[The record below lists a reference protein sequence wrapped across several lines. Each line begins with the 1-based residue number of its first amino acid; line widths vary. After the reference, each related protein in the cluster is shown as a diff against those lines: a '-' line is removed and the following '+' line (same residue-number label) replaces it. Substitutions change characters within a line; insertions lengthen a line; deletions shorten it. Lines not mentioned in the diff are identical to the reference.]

1 MSPLGGATTLEQ
13 SARDTKAFLR
23 ARAIATAVDLLRL
36 ILAYCLGDR
45 GLRSTAAWAT
55 AIGLANLSNVA
66 LLQRLRRCGD
76 WLALLVGEALAA
88 AAPQASR
95 GRLIRIIDATTV
107 PKAGAAA
114 KKGNKLWRI
123 HSAFDLPRERFG
135 HFELTDQHGG
145 ETLDR
150 IPVVKGE
157 IRIADRAYLQPD
169 RIALVLEQDADVLIR
184 AGWRNAR
191 WLDAEGKPVDLLAEF
206 RKASD
211 CGLIDRPIFIGR
223 KSGKPLALRLVAVK
237 KSGQAAEAARRVA
250 RRQARKQGHQVS
262 KGTLAAADWMIMVTS
277 LPPEAFPTA
286 DILALYRLR
295 WRIELGF
302 KRLKS
307 LIGLKGP
314 PGADERSARPYVL
327 AHLLIILLLE
337 PLVDE
342 LETLPAGPRACPWP
356 PDPAGDLAP
365 AAPARR
371 FPAASD
377 HARADL
383 RLPAKPLGGSVPSSA
398 RASAKKTHV
407 PIHGPDMLA
416 PMGL

>member
-1 MSPLGGATTLEQ
+1 MALSVGLVGRLGGATSLEQ
-13 SARDTKAFLR
+13 SARGTKAFLR
-23 ARAIATAVDLLRL
+23 ARAIASAVDLLRL
-36 ILAYCLGDR
+36 ILAYCLGER

-55 AIGLANLSNVA
+55 AMGLADISNVA

-107 PKAGAAA
+107 PKAGRMA
-114 KKGNKLWRI
+114 KKGNKLCR
-123 HSAFDLPRERFG
+123 DLPGERFG
-135 HFELTDQHGG
+135 FFELTDQQGG

-150 IPVVKGE
+150 IPVVDGE

-169 RIALVLEQDADVLIR
+169 RIAGVLEHGADIVVR

-191 WLDAEGKPVDLLAEF
+191 WLDANGEPVDLLAEF
-206 RKASD
+206 RKASA
-211 CGLIDRPIFIGR
+211 CGLIDRPIFIAR
-223 KSGKPLALRLVAVK
+223 KSGKPLALRLVAVR
-237 KSGQAAEAARRVA
+237 KSGQAAEAARRAA
-250 RRQARKQGHQVS
+250 RRQARKGRHRIS
-262 KGTLAAADWMIMVTS
+262 KGTLDAAAWVILVTS
-277 LPPEAFPTA
+277 LASETFATA
-286 DILALYRLR
+286 DVLALYRLR

-314 PGADERSARPYVL
+314 PGADQRSAKPYLL

-342 LETLPAGPRACPWP
+342 LEDSPRWAE
-356 PDPAGDLAP
+356 GLAL
-365 AAPARR
+365 AA
-371 FPAASD
+371 
-377 HARADL
+377 
-383 RLPAKPLGGSVPSSA
+383 
-398 RASAKKTHV
+398 
-407 PIHGPDMLA
+407 
-416 PMGL
+416 

>member
-1 MSPLGGATTLEQ
+1 MTCESLLTQDWDGIVARLGGAASLEQ
-13 SARDTKAFLR
+13 SARGAKAFLR
-23 ARAIATAVDLLRL
+23 ARAIASAVDLLRL
-36 ILAYCLGDR
+36 ILAYFLGER

-55 AIGLANLSNVA
+55 AIGLADISNVA

-76 WLALLVGEALAA
+76 WLTLLVGEALAA

-107 PKAGAAA
+107 PKAGRMA

-123 HSAFDLPRERFG
+123 HSAFDLPGERFG
-135 HFELTDQHGG
+135 FFELTDQHGG
-145 ETLDR
+145 ERLDR

-169 RIALVLEQDADVLIR
+169 RIAGVLEQGADIVVR

-191 WLDAEGKPVDLLAEF
+191 WLDGDGEPVDLPACF

-211 CGLIDRPIFIGR
+211 RGLIDRPIFIGR

-237 KSGQAAEAARRVA
+237 KSEEAAEAARRKA
-250 RRQARKQGHQVS
+250 REGRHQIS
-262 KGTLAAADWMIMVTS
+262 KGTLAAAEWVILVTS
-277 LPPEAFPTA
+277 LAPGDFSTA
-286 DILALYRLR
+286 DVLALYRLR
-295 WRIELGF
+295 WRIELAF

-314 PGADERSARPYVL
+314 PGADERSAKPYLL

-342 LETLPAGPRACPWP
+342 LEDSPRWAK
-356 PDPAGDLAP
+356 GLAL
-365 AAPARR
+365 AA
-371 FPAASD
+371 
-377 HARADL
+377 
-383 RLPAKPLGGSVPSSA
+383 
-398 RASAKKTHV
+398 
-407 PIHGPDMLA
+407 
-416 PMGL
+416 